1 MGPCPLFL
9 FLGPESRPAFPIV
22 MSKAPVKQTVEHR
35 VRELAEP
42 LIAGEDLELLDVE
55 YLRDPGGWI
64 LRLTI
69 DKPGGS
75 GPENPVGLEDCTRA
89 TRAVSTALDVEDVV
103 PHEYS
108 LEVSSPGVNRP
119 LKKLE
124 HYQRVIGQKVKVR
137 TFGPIGDPPGR
148 KQFTGR
154 LVEAV
159 ATAIVVDVEGAGRF
173 SIPLADVAKAHVQFE
188 F

>member
-1 MGPCPLFL
+1 
-9 FLGPESRPAFPIV
+9 
-22 MSKAPVKQTVEHR
+22 MSKAPVKQTVEQK
-35 VRELAEP
+35 VRDLAEP
-42 LIAGEDLELLDVE
+42 LVAGEDLELLDVE
-55 YLRDPGGWI
+55 YLREPGGWI

-75 GPENPVGLEDCTRA
+75 SAQNPVGLEDCTRA
-89 TRAVSTALDVEDVV
+89 TKAVSVALDVEDVV
-103 PHEYS
+103 PHEYA

-124 HYQRVIGQKVKVR
+124 HYRRAMAMGEKIKVR

-148 KQFTGR
+148 KQFTGS
-154 LVEAV
+154 LVEADE
-159 ATAIVVDVEGAGRF
+159 TAIVVEVEGAGRF
-173 SIPLADVAKAHVQFE
+173 TIPLADVAKAHVQFE